1 MRLHLMRTAVLSA
14 VLLVAS
20 GRAGAQQAA
29 SNNPELSQTRVA
41 GQQQVTE
48 GKTVE
53 NHARLADYFKD
64 LASQE
69 QALAESYTRI
79 ATMYKEKTPPAGLD
93 AAAASEL
100 RKQYKHL
107 AETESRAAEAAT
119 NLAAYHVRLAELTAH
134 EPVPPKRPR
143 PDESA
148 FRR

>member
-1 MRLHLMRTAVLSA
+1 MRLHLMRTAALSA

-29 SNNPELSQTRVA
+29 SNNPESGQT
-41 GQQQVTE
+41 QQQITE
-48 GKTVE
+48 GRTVE

-69 QALAESYTRI
+69 QALAESYARI

-100 RKQYKHL
+100 RKQYKRL
-107 AETESRAAEAAT
+107 ADTETKAAAAAT